1 MCLTVYRMKHKS
13 IVSAMNPQIKALIHE
28 ITVNIPDVEWDS
40 AFETPRFGRVLVDYG
55 RIATANPLTAD
66 HLRGMILGDSLTAI
80 IRAFGSEAITD
91 ARPLHSELWD
101 QDAIQTALAQ
111 WQSMLAQYGF
121 QFDLWLDSGDSYPYF
136 QQLAHRVQA
145 SEDVL
150 HELAAI
156 QLRAEDF
163 EIEQIIYV
171 TPTAQQ
177 DRVAG
182 WIKRARGALIDSP
195 ESAIALVSIGF
206 GAMRQ
211 PDGAPFST
219 DVHGAVVDLRALF
232 TWLTE
237 AADAHLRK
245 YEGVAR
251 LIRADHVP
259 ESVRFAIA
267 GAALRFGVLM
277 HPAERS
283 CVFDPVQAT
292 DFTCYGGAFLLYTL
306 ALAARDRQS
315 AAEHGWE
322 TGALQPPGSDAE
334 AALTAVIARFPCA
347 LRRAYESCAPHLLAQ
362 YACELADAYHTFT
375 RSCRP
380 ARADSAAQRAG
391 WIQLI
396 DLSER
401 LFRTLFDLLGISISP
416 LFAGKAT

>member
-1 MCLTVYRMKHKS
+1 
-13 IVSAMNPQIKALIHE
+13 MNLQIKALIDE
-28 ITVNIPDVEWDS
+28 IIRHMPNVEWNS

-55 RIATANPLTAD
+55 RIATAHLLTAD

-80 IRAFGSEAITD
+80 IRAFGAEALTD
-91 ARPLHSELWD
+91 ARPTHSDLWD
-101 QDAIQTALAQ
+101 QNAIQAVLAH
-111 WQSMLAQYGF
+111 WQAMLAQYDF
-121 QFDLWLDSGDSYPYF
+121 QFDLWLDSGDAYAYF
-136 QQLAHRVQA
+136 QQFAHRVQA
-145 SEDVL
+145 SEGVL

-171 TPTAQQ
+171 TPITQQ
-177 DRVAG
+177 DQVTG
-182 WIKRARGALIDSP
+182 WIRRARGALIDSP
-195 ESAIALVSIGF
+195 ENPVDLVSIGF
-206 GAMRQ
+206 GALRQ

-219 DVHGAVVDLRALF
+219 DGHGAVVDLRDLF
-232 TWLTE
+232 ARLME
-237 AADAHLRK
+237 AADAHLRE
-245 YEGVAR
+245 YEGVSR
-251 LIRADHVP
+251 LMRADHAP

-283 CVFDPVQAT
+283 CVLDPVQAT

-306 ALAARDRQS
+306 ALVERDRAS

-322 TGALQPPGSDAE
+322 AGALQPPRSEPE
-334 AALTAVIARFPCA
+334 ALLIAIIARFPCA

-362 YACELADAYHTFT
+362 YACELADAYHPFT

-380 ARADSAAQRAG
+380 ARADCAAQRAG

-401 LFRTLFDLLGISISP
+401 LLRTLFDLLGISISP
-416 LFAGKAT
+416 LFAGKAIQ